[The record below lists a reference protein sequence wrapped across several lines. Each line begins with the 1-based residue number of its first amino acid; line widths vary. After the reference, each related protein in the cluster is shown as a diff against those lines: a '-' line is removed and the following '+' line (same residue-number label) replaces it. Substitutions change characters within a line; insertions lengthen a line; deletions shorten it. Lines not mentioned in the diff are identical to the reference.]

1 MNRESRLQ
9 VGQSFNHG
17 SVSSPAQFSW
27 KMPIFMVD
35 IVGGFQVPVS
45 IFYHSWFLSC
55 ICCVYFGLI
64 CRWFDMALRA
74 SLLLETRTSSMSRYD
89 SRCYSCMYPSFSFTY
104 AITPR
109 DTSCTHSPL
118 ILRLDQRFIS
128 SPSNS
133 LPQSISSLP
142 IRRW

>member
-1 MNRESRLQ
+1 
-9 VGQSFNHG
+9 
-17 SVSSPAQFSW
+17 
-27 KMPIFMVD
+27 
-35 IVGGFQVPVS
+35 
-45 IFYHSWFLSC
+45 
-55 ICCVYFGLI
+55 VYFGLI

-128 SPSNS
+128 SPSTTAWPWLS
-133 LPQSISSLP
+133 CYFSFSQWMRPR
-142 IRRW
+142 IRVVAFGCYGNCWIVTYM